1 MPRKFSPE
9 PLRFQV
15 GMLLSG
21 CGHYDGSDVQE
32 AVLCGL
38 ALDRAGARVV
48 VLSVRREQMH
58 TVDHT
63 LGDEMESPPRS
74 IHLESSRI
82 LHDRIHPVPGFPVE
96 TLQGLVVPGGFG
108 AAKNLMTSFAAP
120 GQKRR
125 AHPDAEVVVRHFL
138 AEGKPLGVVGLGE
151 ILVRSLTGE
160 PLEDPRPGL
169 DPLEV
174 AVDRERRIVATPGF
188 KSFTRV
194 SEVAAGIDAM
204 IAELVKMVYERSKK
218 NGEA

>member
-1 MPRKFSPE
+1 MPERFSPE
-9 PLRFQV
+9 PLRIQV

-21 CGHYDGSDVQE
+21 CGHYDGTDVQE
-32 AVLCGL
+32 AVLCAL

-48 VLSVRREQMH
+48 ALAPRRDQMH

-63 LGDEMESPPRS
+63 LAAEMESAPRS
-74 IHLESSRI
+74 IYIESSRI
-82 LHDRIHPVPGFPVE
+82 LHDRIHPVPGFPLD

-108 AAKNLMTSFAAP
+108 GAKNLMTSFAVP
-120 GQKRR
+120 GETRH
-125 AHPDAEVVVRHFL
+125 AHSDAEDVVRHFL
-138 AEGKPLGVVGLGE
+138 AGGKPVGVVGLGE

-169 DPLEV
+169 DPREV
-174 AVDRERRIVATPGF
+174 SADRERRILTTPGF

-204 IAELVKMVYERSKK
+204 VAGLIGMVNER
-218 NGEA
+218 

>member
-1 MPRKFSPE
+1 MSRSFSPE
-9 PLRFQV
+9 PLRIQV

-21 CGHYDGSDVQE
+21 CGHYDGTDVQE

-48 VLSVRREQMH
+48 ALAPRREQMH

-63 LGDEMESPPRS
+63 LGDEMDSPARG
-74 IHLESSRI
+74 IHRESSRI
-82 LHDRIHPVPGFPVE
+82 LHDKIHPVPGFMVE
-96 TLQGLVVPGGFG
+96 TLQALVVPGGFG
-108 AAKNLMTSFAAP
+108 AAKNLMTSFASP

-125 AHPDAEVVVRHFL
+125 PHPDAEEVVRHFL
-138 AEGKPLGVVGLGE
+138 DEKKPVGVSGLGE

-160 PLEDPRPGL
+160 PLEEPRPGE

-174 AVDRERRIVATPGF
+174 WLDRERRIVATPGF

-204 IAELVKMVYERSKK
+204 VAELVRMVKE
-218 NGEA
+218 GA